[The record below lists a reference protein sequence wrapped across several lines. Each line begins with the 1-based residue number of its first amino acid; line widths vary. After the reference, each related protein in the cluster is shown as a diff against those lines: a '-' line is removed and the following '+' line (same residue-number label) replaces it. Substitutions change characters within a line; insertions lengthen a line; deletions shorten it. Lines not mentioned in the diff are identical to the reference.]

1 VTEWFHHLPKASV
14 VPDFEKAGY
23 QGHWLPGRRISGDH
37 GLVIVV
43 KRRFDVDTASAR
55 CAPADITEP
64 VVLCTEFA
72 DPENAAESPVA
83 VPSEIACEKVLV
95 DLMLK
100 GTAYA
105 PFGRPVPQFEVG
117 VKIAGV
123 INRSLLV
130 QGDREAHYVAPKKM
144 LTRKQREK
152 GEQQEYPPPV
162 FSEAE
167 PLKELPLS
175 YEFAYGGVGKVVLD
189 AFVQEMADEAQADAE
204 LLEERRKRKK
214 EIEEELLAE
223 EEAKEEA
230 AKKEASRAKGGL
242 GDEQTAEKAGK
253 AFGDSGT
260 QMLDTS
266 MLEELE
272 ASDAEPDMKKVSEY
286 RLGKDMPDRP
296 EEVAQDEEAAESD
309 DSPFVSGT
317 QILDIADL
325 PSDGDELKVALDA
338 RAVKD
343 ARQLKDKEGALRVQ
357 ATEFEDIELSDEEW
371 IAKYGKKLRKKK
383 KKKRAPSEFPEIPYP
398 ANPSGRGF
406 CVGPLKEA
414 VDGTQLPNFEW
425 PEDILTPDA
434 FVCLIE
440 ELDFNALRAPAGFS
454 CYPLSWFPRVK
465 HAGVYPW
472 DMGAAEEAKAKAL
485 EDYDEEDPAD
495 KEAIEIIKN
504 QSIPV
509 MAVPFFQE
517 AHPRLQVER
526 VNGDEEVLLTNL
538 TPDGNLFFRLPGTHP
553 KVTLDL
559 GKGAEP
565 VFSRL
570 DTVTLDVEDPKKPAV
585 ELIWRGWV
593 PMKDL
598 SDLDTIQCCE
608 VNIEDVDQTEFF
620 DLAREAEKGAPSQ
633 KEEGTRM
640 LQAMGDDEEAEAPDG
655 KEIEAEYMKLV
666 SRRRDEESLGAAK
679 DESGVKVFDQSQER
693 QLTDDE
699 WDEEIRGNKGDIDE
713 IVKKQKKATKKKK
726 KADIRKKARKKAD
739 EELGIEW
746 TEEEGEDS

>member
-1 VTEWFHHLPKASV
+1 

-55 CAPADITEP
+55 CEPADITEP
-64 VVLCTEFA
+64 VVLCAEFA

-83 VPSEIACEKVLV
+83 IPSEIACEKLLV

-100 GTAYA
+100 GKAYA
-105 PFGRPVPQFEVG
+105 PYGRPVPQFEIG
-117 VKIAGV
+117 LKIAGV

-130 QGDREAHYVAPKKM
+130 QGDRVVHYVEPKKL
-144 LTRKQREK
+144 LTRKEREK

-162 FSEAE
+162 FSDAE
-167 PLKELPLS
+167 PIKELPLS
-175 YEFAYGGVGKVVLD
+175 YEYAYGGVGKVVLD
-189 AFVQEMADEAQADAE
+189 DFVQELADEAQEDAQ

-223 EEAKEEA
+223 EEAREEE

-242 GDEQTAEKAGK
+242 GDEQTAEKAGQ

-260 QMLDTS
+260 QMLDAS
-266 MLEELE
+266 MLDGLR
-272 ASDAEPDMKKVSEY
+272 ASDAEPEMKKVSEY
-286 RLGKDMPDRP
+286 RLGKDMPDSP
-296 EEVAQDEEAAESD
+296 EEEPQEAVEEAVETED
-309 DSPFVSGT
+309 GPFVSGT
-317 QILDIADL
+317 QILDITNL
-325 PSDGDELKVALDA
+325 PADGDELKVALDA

-371 IAKYGKKLRKKK
+371 IAKYGKKLKKKK
-383 KKKRAPSEFPEIPYP
+383 KKKRKPSEHPEIPYP

-406 CVGPLKEA
+406 CVGPLTEA
-414 VDGTQLPNFEW
+414 VDGTQLPHFDW
-425 PEDILTPDA
+425 PEDILTPKA

-440 ELDFNALRAPAGFS
+440 ELDFDALRAPAGFS
-454 CYPLSWFPRVK
+454 CYPLCWFPRVK

-504 QSIPV
+504 QAIPV

-538 TPDGNLFFRLPGTHP
+538 TPDGNLFFRLPGMHP

-559 GKGAEP
+559 GKGAAP

-570 DTVTLDVEDPKKPAV
+570 DTVTLDIEDPKKPAV

-598 SDLDTIQCCE
+598 SELDTITCCE
-608 VNIEDVDQTEFF
+608 VSIEDVEQTEFF
-620 DLAREAEKGAPSQ
+620 DLAREAEKGTPSQ
-633 KEEGTRM
+633 KEEGTRI
-640 LQAMGDDEEAEAPDG
+640 LQAMDDDAAEAPDG
-655 KEIEAEYMKLV
+655 KEIEAEYKHLV
-666 SRRRDEESLGAAK
+666 SSRRAGEALGATK
-679 DESGVKVFDQSQER
+679 DDSGVKVFDQAQDR

-699 WDEEIRGNKGDIDE
+699 WDEEIRGNKGDIEE
-713 IVKKQKKATKKKK
+713 IVKKQKKTTQKKK
-726 KADIRKKARKKAD
+726 KAEIRKKARKKAD
-739 EELGIEW
+739 EELGVEW
-746 TEEEGEDS
+746 TDEDGEDA